1 MRHTFVFWVFT
12 TLFAFNAV
20 TWNGYA
26 QDDEVQRLELRL
38 PNGREKTMPLLP
50 KAEKGE
56 ARAQFDLGF
65 LYLFGDFYSHLKAD
79 QAKGMYWLRKSLAQ
93 GDAQAQDLMG
103 CLLHS
108 GKFLAQDKVEAAK
121 WFRKAAEQGDAYAQS
136 NLGYCY
142 LKGEGVTKDAAEA
155 VRWFRL
161 AAKQGEVKAQ
171 RHLAGI
177 LEAGEGVPMDCEE
190 AAKWF
195 FNLALLAETDKPNHH
210 FLDYDYPHSERHVN
224 NAEERPASVWRKAA
238 EAGDHRAQYELGYC
252 YEKGVGVGHDEVE
265 AVKWYRRSAEGGY
278 APAQFVLGYFHQGYG
293 LLGYDHDEVL
303 KWYGKASDQGYAKAQ
318 FNLGCYYDHGQGES
332 VRFVRGGPNVTTK
345 FGVPENPGEA
355 LKWYRKAAENG
366 HAQAQ
371 YLMGKRYHSGKE
383 VPEDH
388 SQAVKWWRK
397 AAEQGHPE
405 SQFNLGVMCF
415 YGHGTDKD
423 YVESAKWFREC
434 AMQKKNYFRCGHGMP
449 TSRPMVDGIQTALIP
464 LRTMPKIR

>member
-1 MRHTFVFWVFT
+1 MRRTSVFCAFT
-12 TLFAFNAV
+12 TLFVLVAV
-20 TWNGYA
+20 TRDGHA
-26 QDDEVQRLELRL
+26 QAGEVKRLELRL
-38 PNGREKTMPLLP
+38 PDGSAKTMPLRP
-50 KAEKGE
+50 KAEKGD

-65 LYLFGDFYSHLKAD
+65 LYLFGDFYSHLQAD
-79 QAKGMYWLRKSLAQ
+79 QDKGMYWLRKSLAQ

-103 CLLHS
+103 YLLHR
-108 GKFLAQDKVEAAK
+108 GQFLAQDKVEAAK

-177 LEAGEGVPMDCEE
+177 LEKGEGVPMDCEE
-190 AAKWF
+190 AAKLF

-210 FLDYDYPHSERHVN
+210 FLDHDYPHSERHVN
-224 NAEERPASVWRKAA
+224 NAEERPASAWRKAA
-238 EAGDHRAQYELGYC
+238 EAGDPRAQYELGYC
-252 YEKGVGVGHDEVE
+252 YEKAVGVGCDENE
-265 AVKWYRRSAEGGY
+265 AFKWYRRSAEGGY
-278 APAQFVLGYFHQGYG
+278 APAQFTLGYSHQGRG
-293 LLGYDHDEVL
+293 RLDYDHDEVL

-332 VRFVRGGPNVTTK
+332 GKLVPGGPTVWTK
-345 FGVPENPGEA
+345 FGVPRNPAEA

-371 YLMGKRYHSGKE
+371 YLMGKIYHSGKE

-388 SQAVKWWRK
+388 AQAVMWWRK
-397 AAEQGHPE
+397 ASEQGHPE

-415 YGHGTDKD
+415 QGHGTDKD

-449 TSRPMVDGIQTALIP
+449 TSRPMVDGIQTGLMP
-464 LRTMPKIR
+464 LRTIPKIR